1 MLSLIAGFSELLT
14 RNLGQNGRIIDWLL
28 ERDQPWVRYNTLVGL
43 LSVPNDS
50 VEARDALA
58 DMMSTPPASKIL
70 ETLDQ
75 DGGFTDKA
83 TARRW
88 GELAVRGGYVPKYRG
103 SAWKLLFLA
112 QINADREN
120 EKVKAL
126 GGHTLANA
134 YDTDHETF
142 NIHLDAG
149 GRSDYALIP
158 CFMGNMVWA
167 LTRLGFGD
175 RHEVR
180 STFDWLVKYQR
191 FDDGGWSPST
201 IFPYKGSRERCWG
214 RHTCYWGV
222 TSLLRAMTV
231 VPHGFWTS
239 EAEEAKKKAI
249 DFALAH
255 RLIWSSHDP
264 AKPIATKN
272 TRPQRLTAPLSYYHD
287 AIEITTTMLSLG
299 VRGEAIDDVIKFVIS
314 KRNEKGRW
322 FLENSPGS
330 LDSSW
335 GAKEHENKWITFR
348 ALRMLKLTGRLE
360 LD

>member
-126 GGHTLANA
+126 GGTPSQMP
-134 YDTDHETF
+134 T
-142 NIHLDAG
+142 
-149 GRSDYALIP
+149 
-158 CFMGNMVWA
+158 
-167 LTRLGFGD
+167 TRTT
-175 RHEVR
+175 RH
-180 STFDWLVKYQR
+180 STFT
-191 FDDGGWSPST
+191 ST
-201 IFPYKGSRERCWG
+201 RVG
-214 RHTCYWGV
+214 
-222 TSLLRAMTV
+222 A
-231 VPHGFWTS
+231 
-239 EAEEAKKKAI
+239 
-249 DFALAH
+249 
-255 RLIWSSHDP
+255 
-264 AKPIATKN
+264 AT
-272 TRPQRLTAPLSYYHD
+272 TP
-287 AIEITTTMLSLG
+287 
-299 VRGEAIDDVIKFVIS
+299 
-314 KRNEKGRW
+314 
-322 FLENSPGS
+322 
-330 LDSSW
+330 
-335 GAKEHENKWITFR
+335 
-348 ALRMLKLTGRLE
+348 
-360 LD
+360 